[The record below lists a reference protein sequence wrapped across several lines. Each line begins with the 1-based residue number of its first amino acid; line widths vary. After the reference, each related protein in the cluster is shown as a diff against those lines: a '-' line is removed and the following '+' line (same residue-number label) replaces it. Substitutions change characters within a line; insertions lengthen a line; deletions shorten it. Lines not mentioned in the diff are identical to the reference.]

1 VISRTIALLTVTTL
15 LVACGS
21 STGSATVAP
30 TPGASG
36 PGAAPGAS
44 TASAASPSAATV
56 TTPGTSTAPAS
67 SGPAESPEPS
77 VDSHGVPAL
86 EQLLPAKIGSVVLER
101 ISLTGAD
108 FYASGSTDNQTHL
121 DAFLKGLGKKVSDL
135 QVGDAYDPSGLTR
148 LEVGAFQV
156 VGAKPDELLS
166 GWVASTQA
174 SKPGMIAVTNTT
186 VDGRALTKLVDGTR
200 DVGKTTYAYAKGDTI
215 FLIAADDLGLVS
227 SALAQLP
234 KP

>member
-1 VISRTIALLTVTTL
+1 MISRTIALVAVATL
-15 LVACGS
+15 IVACGS
-21 STGSATVAP
+21 STGGATVPAS
-30 TPGASG
+30 PGASAIG
-36 PGAAPGAS
+36 PSSAPTASPSSAAVATAG
-44 TASAASPSAATV
+44 ASAA
-56 TTPGTSTAPAS
+56 PAS
-67 SGPAESPEPS
+67 IGPSDSPEPS

-86 EQLLPAKIGSVVLER
+86 EKLLPATIGGVALER
-101 ISLTGAD
+101 ISLKGAD
-108 FYASGSTDNQTHL
+108 FYATGSADNQTHL
-121 DAFLKGLGKKVSDL
+121 DAFLKGLGKTVSDL

-148 LEVGAFQV
+148 LEVGVFQV
-156 VGAKPDELLS
+156 VGAKPAELLS

-227 SALAQLP
+227 GALAQLP